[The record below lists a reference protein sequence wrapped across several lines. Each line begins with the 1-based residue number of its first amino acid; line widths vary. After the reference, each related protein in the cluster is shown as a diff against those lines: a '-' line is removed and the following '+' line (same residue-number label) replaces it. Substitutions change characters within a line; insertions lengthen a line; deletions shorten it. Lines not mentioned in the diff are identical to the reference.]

1 MLFRS
6 DIFNFSRK
14 PGGQNELLKD
24 EFVMANNFK
33 LAANRFLND
42 GALCFLK
49 TSNPSIIAYSLTL
62 NRSTIIV
69 ILNKNLTFNTA
80 GTVSMKGIG
89 PDMMV
94 VPVRVPS
101 SPKIKKNEIQVDLP
115 PAGIIVLTMDNSVH
129 MDTIKKKNQ
138 NKSAK

>member
-1 MLFRS
+1 
-6 DIFNFSRK
+6 
-14 PGGQNELLKD
+14 
-24 EFVMANNFK
+24 
-33 LAANRFLND
+33 
-42 GALCFLK
+42 
-49 TSNPSIIAYSLTL
+49 
-62 NRSTIIV
+62 
-69 ILNKNLTFNTA
+69 
-80 GTVSMKGIG
+80 MKGIG